1 MIFQDP
7 LSSLHPFYR
16 IGDQLVEA
24 VQAHHDVS
32 KAAALDKAVELLRLV
47 GIPQPKDRVGGYPHE
62 FSGGMRQRVMIA
74 MALINEPKLL
84 IADEPTTALDVTVQA
99 QILELMIRLKAEL
112 NTSIVFIT
120 HDLGVVA
127 EMADDIAV
135 MYAGRIVEFGPKE
148 AIFESPQHPYTWGLL
163 GSIPKLDDQ
172 PRRAAGAGQRPPAV
186 ADQPARRVL
195 VPPALPVRARG
206 AQEGR
211 ADARAGQRRRGP
223 QGRVPARRRRPGAD
237 LGGPAG
243 GQAPR
248 RGARRRDGRRGGC
261 MTDRLSGAAATDESR
276 AAAHVGGGEVLYEI
290 RDLKKHFPLTSGL
303 IFRKQVGAV
312 HAVDG
317 VSFDVKRGETLGLV
331 GESGCG
337 KSTTGRLL
345 LRLLDPTSGSIKF
358 EGQEIADIKPKELVE
373 FRRDAQMIFQDPYSS
388 LNPRKT
394 VGSIIG
400 EPFSIHGMKTGEGE
414 RRKAVQEL
422 MDTVGLNPEHY
433 NRYPHEFSG
442 GQRQRIGVA
451 RAIALKPKLIV
462 ADEPVSALDVSIQA
476 QVLNLLRELQRDLGL
491 TLIFIAHDL
500 SVVRHMC
507 DRVAVMYLGKIVELA
522 SSDQL
527 YGHPRHP
534 YTGALMSA
542 VPIADPKLA
551 AVKKRQILAGDVPSP
566 TNPPPACRFHTRCWK
581 AQDVCRQDE
590 PMLEVKDGG
599 NVAAC
604 HFPLS
609 DAEVAE
615 RVPTSRG
622 V

>member
-1 MIFQDP
+1 
-7 LSSLHPFYR
+7 
-16 IGDQLVEA
+16 
-24 VQAHHDVS
+24 
-32 KAAALDKAVELLRLV
+32 
-47 GIPQPKDRVGGYPHE
+47 
-62 FSGGMRQRVMIA
+62 
-74 MALINEPKLL
+74 
-84 IADEPTTALDVTVQA
+84 
-99 QILELMIRLKAEL
+99 
-112 NTSIVFIT
+112 
-120 HDLGVVA
+120 
-127 EMADDIAV
+127 
-135 MYAGRIVEFGPKE
+135 
-148 AIFESPQHPYTWGLL
+148 
-163 GSIPKLDDQ
+163 
-172 PRRAAGAGQRPPAV
+172 
-186 ADQPARRVL
+186 
-195 VPPALPVRARG
+195 
-206 AQEGR
+206 
-211 ADARAGQRRRGP
+211 
-223 QGRVPARRRRPGAD
+223 
-237 LGGPAG
+237 
-243 GQAPR
+243 
-248 RGARRRDGRRGGC
+248 
-261 MTDRLSGAAATDESR
+261 MTERLSGAAATDESR
-276 AAAHVGGGEVLYEI
+276 AAARVGGGETLYEI
-290 RDLKKHFPLTSGL
+290 RDLKKHFPLTSGM

-358 EGQEIADIKPKELVE
+358 DGQEIADIKPKELIE

-400 EPFSIHGMKTGEGE
+400 EPFAIHGMKTGEGE
-414 RRKAVQEL
+414 RRKSVQEL

-522 SSDQL
+522 GSDQL

-581 AQDVCRQDE
+581 AQDICHQEE
-590 PMLEVKDGG
+590 PLLEGKEGG

-604 HFPLS
+604 HFPMT
-609 DAEVAE
+609 DAEVVD
-615 RVPTSRG
+615 RVPTSRS